1 MDGPV
6 TLADAKLYL
15 RVDSADEDAI
25 IRRFIRVAARRIET
39 VYGLVA
45 VQREISFTFDCFRP
59 EMRIPNIPVKAG
71 SIAVS
76 YLDGEGT
83 AQDFTDFRAFD
94 RHDWTFIAPAIGA
107 QWPTPAAAPGA
118 ISVTATLGYI
128 DQEQSEEEQ
137 QAAVPDDL
145 QQATLLMIEHL
156 YRRIPGDMPPG
167 MDALVDHYRWR
178 RV

>member
-1 MDGPV
+1 MV
-6 TLADAKLYL
+6 
-15 RVDSADEDAI
+15 
-25 IRRFIRVAARRIET
+25 
-39 VYGLVA
+39 VA
-45 VQREISFTFDCFRP
+45 VKGEL
-59 EMRIPNIPVKAG
+59 IPPSAQPAV
-71 SIAVS
+71 IAVTMAA
-76 YLDGEGT
+76 GV
-83 AQDFTDFRAFD
+83 
-94 RHDWTFIAPAIGA
+94 
-107 QWPTPAAAPGA
+107 TPSSAGVGSSGA

-128 DQEQSEEEQ
+128 DPELAEEEQ